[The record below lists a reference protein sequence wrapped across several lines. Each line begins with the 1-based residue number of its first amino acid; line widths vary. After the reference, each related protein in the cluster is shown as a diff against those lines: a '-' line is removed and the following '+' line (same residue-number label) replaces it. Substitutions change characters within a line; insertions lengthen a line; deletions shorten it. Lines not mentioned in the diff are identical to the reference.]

1 MYALKH
7 SVCQTLLAKRS
18 LLLRNIGFCTVMRAT
33 AEEALGLLLA
43 GDGRG
48 AGMIAFE
55 RSSGAAQPGPDE
67 SDDATTATAPTP
79 ITRAGF
85 LGHIDSCV
93 RQLAAWLGDGAE
105 PMRQPT
111 DALALAEVSRV
122 QLWQWLHRGDAVL
135 DDGTPIDFA
144 LFDSAIQRV
153 GERLPRRG
161 LPGQGN
167 VLQAACLLAEL
178 THAHTLAESVVAAA
192 PARGC

>member
-1 MYALKH
+1 
-7 SVCQTLLAKRS
+7 
-18 LLLRNIGFCTVMRAT
+18 MRAV
-33 AEEALGLLLA
+33 AEEVLGLQPVRAPDAVGAVGFDRPA
-43 GDGRG
+43 G
-48 AGMIAFE
+48 AT
-55 RSSGAAQPGPDE
+55 QPVPDE
-67 SDDATTATAPTP
+67 TDASATTPAL

-85 LGHIDSCV
+85 VGLIDSCV
-93 RQLAAWLGDGAE
+93 RHLAAWLGGGEPERVPAE
-105 PMRQPT
+105 
-111 DALALAEVSRV
+111 ALASAEASRV
-122 QLWQWLHRGDAVL
+122 QLWHWLHRSGTVL

-178 THAHTLAESVVAAA
+178 THAHTLAESVAASA